1 MKKLLIG
8 YDGSA
13 HADIAIDDLQRAGL
27 PQEVEAIVL
36 TVADVFLPPAVDA
49 KEWGP
54 SPFDEKIR
62 KRGEEMRARAL
73 KAREEA
79 ASAAAR
85 GAARLQGL
93 FPSWTVRAETDVNW
107 PGWGIILKA
116 EEWRADMVVIGAGK
130 HSFIERIQMG
140 SILRKVVGACERSVR
155 VGRPSPRHGETSVR
169 IIIGLDG
176 SPDAELA
183 MEAVAERAWPA
194 GSEAHLI
201 TVLDDRLSFLT
212 PSLIPRLARWSSA
225 ADSVDD
231 DEAWVDRMM
240 KAATDKLQTAG
251 LKISCEVVRGAPS
264 QRLLDAAVDW
274 QADCIAIGA
283 RGLSGIERFLIG
295 SVSSDIAVR
304 ANCSVEVVRP
314 KLPRP

>member
-8 YDGSA
+8 YDGSE
-13 HADIAIDDLQRAGL
+13 HANAAIDDLQRAGL
-27 PQEVEAIVL
+27 SQQVEAIVL
-36 TVADVFLPPAVDA
+36 TVADAFLPPAVDE
-49 KEWGP
+49 KDWGT
-54 SPFDEKIR
+54 SPMDEKIR
-62 KRGEEMRARAL
+62 KRTEEMRARAL
-73 KAREEA
+73 RAREEA
-79 ASAAAR
+79 ASLAAQ
-85 GAARLQGL
+85 GAGRVKEL

-116 EEWRADMVVIGAGK
+116 EEWGADMVVVGAGK

-140 SILRKVVGACERSVR
+140 SILRKVVGACERTVR
-155 VGRPSPRHGETSVR
+155 VGRHSSSRREASVR

-183 MEAVAERAWPA
+183 MEVVAERTWPA
-194 GSEAHLI
+194 GSEAHLL
-201 TVLDDRLSFLT
+201 TVLDNRLSILT

-231 DEAWVDRMM
+231 QAWVDRMM
-240 KAATDKLQTAG
+240 KAATDKLETAG

-274 QADCIAIGA
+274 EADCIVMGA
-283 RGLSGIERFLIG
+283 RGLTGIERFLIG
-295 SVSSDIAVR
+295 SVSSDVAVR

-314 KLPRP
+314 RPSRP

>member
-8 YDGSA
+8 YDGSE
-13 HADIAIDDLQRAGL
+13 HADAAIDDLQRAGL
-27 PQEVEAIVL
+27 PQDVEAIVL
-36 TVADVFLPPAVDA
+36 TVADAFLPPAVDA

-54 SPFDEKIR
+54 SALDQKIR
-62 KRGEEMRARAL
+62 KRSEEMRARAL
-73 KAREEA
+73 KARDEA
-79 ASAAAR
+79 ASLAAK
-85 GAARLQGL
+85 GATRLKEL
-93 FPSWTVRAETDVNW
+93 FPSWAVRAETDVNW

-116 EEWRADMVVIGAGK
+116 EEWRADMVVVGAGK
-130 HSFIERIQMG
+130 HSFIERVQMG

-155 VGRPSPRHGETSVR
+155 VGRPSSRHSEPAVR

-183 MEAVAERAWPA
+183 MDAVAERAWPT
-194 GSEAHLI
+194 GSEARLI
-201 TVLDDRLSFLT
+201 TVLENRLSILT

-231 DEAWVDRMM
+231 QAWIDRMM

-251 LKISCEVVRGAPS
+251 LKISCEVVKGAPS
-264 QRLLDAAVDW
+264 QRLLDATVDW
-274 QADCIAIGA
+274 QADCIVIGA
-283 RGLSGIERFLIG
+283 RGLTGIERFLIG
-295 SVSSDIAVR
+295 SVSSEIAVR

-314 KLPRP
+314 KLSRP

>member
-8 YDGSA
+8 YDGSE
-13 HADIAIDDLQRAGL
+13 HANAAIDDLQRAGL
-27 PQEVEAIVL
+27 PQDVEAIVL
-36 TVADVFLPPAVDA
+36 TVADAFLPPAVDP
-49 KEWGP
+49 KDWGP
-54 SPFDEKIR
+54 SPLDEKIR
-62 KRGEEMRARAL
+62 KSAGEMRARAL
-73 KAREEA
+73 KARQEA
-79 ASAAAR
+79 ASVAAQ
-85 GAARLQGL
+85 GAARLEEL
-93 FPSWTVRAETDVNW
+93 CPSWAIRAEADVNW

-116 EEWRADMVVIGAGK
+116 EEWGADMVVVGTGK

-155 VGRPSPRHGETSVR
+155 VARRSPRHGETTVR

-183 MEAVAERAWPA
+183 MEAVAERAWPS
-194 GSEAHLI
+194 GSQVHLI
-201 TVLDDRLSFLT
+201 TVLDNRLSILT

-231 DEAWVDRMM
+231 QAWVDRMM

-274 QADCIAIGA
+274 QADCIVMGA
-283 RGLSGIERFLIG
+283 RGLTGIERFLIG
-295 SVSSDIAVR
+295 SVSSDVAVR
-304 ANCSVEVVRP
+304 ANCSVEVVRA
-314 KLPRP
+314 KVLRP

>member
-8 YDGSA
+8 YDGSE
-13 HADIAIDDLQRAGL
+13 HANAAIDDLERAGL
-27 PQEVEAIVL
+27 SQDVEAIVL
-36 TVADVFLPPAVDA
+36 SVADAFLPPTVDP
-49 KEWGP
+49 KDWGP
-54 SPFDEKIR
+54 SPVDEKIR
-62 KRGEEMRARAL
+62 KRAEEMRASAL
-73 KAREEA
+73 KAQEEA
-79 ASAAAR
+79 ASVAAQ
-85 GAARLQGL
+85 GAARLKEL

-116 EEWRADMVVIGAGK
+116 EEWGADMVVVGAGK

-155 VGRPSPRHGETSVR
+155 VGRRASSRGEPSVR

-194 GSEAHLI
+194 GSEAHLL
-201 TVLDDRLSFLT
+201 TVLDNRLSFLT
-212 PSLIPRLARWSSA
+212 PSLIPRLARWSSP

-231 DEAWVDRMM
+231 QAWIDRMM
-240 KAATDKLQTAG
+240 KAATEKLETAG
-251 LKISCEVVRGAPS
+251 LKISCEVVKGTPS

-274 QADCIAIGA
+274 QADCMVMGA
-283 RGLSGIERFLIG
+283 RGLTGIERFLIG
-295 SVSSDIAVR
+295 SVSSDVAVR

-314 KLPRP
+314 KPSRP

>member
-1 MKKLLIG
+1 MTKLLIG
-8 YDGSA
+8 YDGSE
-13 HADIAIDDLQRAGL
+13 HADAAIDDLPRAGL
-27 PQEVEAIVL
+27 PQDVEAIVL
-36 TVADVFLPPAVDA
+36 TVADAFLPPAVDPKDWA
-49 KEWGP
+49 S
-54 SPFDEKIR
+54 SPLDEKIR
-62 KRGEEMRARAL
+62 KRAEEMRARGL

-79 ASAAAR
+79 ASMAAQ
-85 GAARLQGL
+85 GAARLKEL
-93 FPSWTVRAETDVNW
+93 FPSWVVRAETDVNW

-116 EEWRADMVVIGAGK
+116 EEWGADMVVVGAGK

-155 VGRPSPRHGETSVR
+155 VGRRSPRHGETSVR

-183 MEAVAERAWPA
+183 MEAVAERTWPA

-201 TVLDDRLSFLT
+201 TVMDNRLSILT
-212 PSLIPRLARWSSA
+212 PSLIPRLARWASA
-225 ADSVDD
+225 ADSDD
-231 DEAWVDRMM
+231 DQGWVDRMM

-251 LKISCEVVRGAPS
+251 LKSSCEVVSGAPS

-274 QADCIAIGA
+274 QADCIVMGA
-283 RGLSGIERFLIG
+283 RGLTGIERFLIG
-295 SVSSDIAVR
+295 SVSSDVAVR

-314 KLPRP
+314 KVSRP

>member
-1 MKKLLIG
+1 MTKLLIG
-8 YDGSA
+8 YDGSEHGDA
-13 HADIAIDDLQRAGL
+13 AIDDLQRAGL
-27 PQEVEAIVL
+27 PQDVEAIVL
-36 TVADVFLPPAVDA
+36 TVADAFLPPAVDP
-49 KEWGP
+49 KDWGP
-54 SPFDEKIR
+54 SPLDEKIR
-62 KRGEEMRARAL
+62 KSGEEMRARAL

-79 ASAAAR
+79 ASLADQ
-85 GAARLQGL
+85 GAARLKEL
-93 FPSWTVRAETDVNW
+93 FPSWAVRAETDVNW

-116 EEWRADMVVIGAGK
+116 EEWAADMVVVGAGK

-155 VGRPSPRHGETSVR
+155 VGRRSPRRGETSVR

-176 SPDAELA
+176 SPDAEFA

-194 GSEAHLI
+194 ESEVHLI
-201 TVLDDRLSFLT
+201 TVLDNRLSILT

-231 DEAWVDRMM
+231 QAWIDRMM

-274 QADCIAIGA
+274 QADCIVMGA
-283 RGLSGIERFLIG
+283 RGLTGIERFLIG
-295 SVSSDIAVR
+295 SVSSDVAVR

-314 KLPRP
+314 KVSRP